1 MSKLNKA
8 KYYVSGVLTGAVLFS
23 GIALAANP
31 IKLIVNGQQIN
42 SDVPP
47 QVINGRTMIP
57 ARPLAEALGA
67 TVEWD
72 AKNNAVVIT
81 SNNTPSKNVES
92 VDLVN
97 TLKPYRVEDATQ
109 ETLTI
114 TGKKF
119 DKAYS
124 LTHTGDIHW
133 NLEGQY
139 KKLTLFT
146 GVPDDADNGS
156 WDHFYVYADGNLINK
171 TTLTAKDGL
180 KQVTLNV
187 TGVNTLT
194 ISGAGWGS
202 GYIVNPQV
210 Q

>member
-8 KYYVSGVLTGAVLFS
+8 KYYISGVLTGAVLFS

-72 AKNNAVVIT
+72 AKNNAVMIT
-81 SNNTPSKNVES
+81 SNNAPSKNVAS

-97 TLKPYRVEDATQ
+97 TLKPYKLHRATID
-109 ETLTI
+109 TVTV
-114 TGKKF
+114 TGKSF
-119 DKAYS
+119 TNAY
-124 LTHTGDIHW
+124 LLQDEGEVNW
-133 NLEGQY
+133 NLDGQY
-139 KKLTLFT
+139 KKLTLST
-146 GVPDDADNGS
+146 GVPDDDTSGYKIIIYGDGKEIKS
-156 WDHFYVYADGNLINK
+156 EYV
-171 TTLTAKDGL
+171 TTKDGL
-180 KQVTLNV
+180 KELTVNV
-187 TGVNTLT
+187 TGVKTLT
-194 ISGAGWGS
+194 VEG
-202 GYIVNPQV
+202 GYVNKGLIINPRV